1 MHASRVAVAALLLA
15 ALPGLAGCVGL
26 AEFRKL
32 QYEVRQMKAGT
43 GGTGRI
49 ADVSAEL
56 DSLREEISQLE
67 GRLEVSEHQ
76 AQQALEEAKAA
87 RMQAAQQ
94 GVTGMAVPPGAALPD
109 DPGANLPPEGSAS
122 EEIRSYRTAY
132 DAWRAN
138 DHQSCIDHFGQFLQ
152 SFPTSQYADDA
163 AFWLADCYFK
173 QGDLKTAILR
183 FDDVAT
189 RYPKSEKASEALYRQ
204 GEALLKLGPNFG
216 KAAEKAFERVVK
228 EYPQSQRAHDAEQQ
242 LKLLG
247 AG

>member
-1 MHASRVAVAALLLA
+1 MHRSRLAVAALLLA
-15 ALPGLAGCVGL
+15 GVPGLSGCVGL

-43 GGTGRI
+43 GTTGRI

-56 DSLREEISQLE
+56 EALREQIAQLE
-67 GRLEVSEHQ
+67 GRVEENEHQ
-76 AQQALEEAKAA
+76 AQKALEEAKAA
-87 RMQAAQQ
+87 RMAASQ
-94 GVTGMAVPPGAALPD
+94 GGVGAAAPPEDPTAGLPPGS
-109 DPGANLPPEGSAS
+109 SAS
-122 EEIRSYRTAY
+122 EEVRSYRAAY

-138 DHQSCIDHFGQFLQ
+138 QHQVCIDRFGQFLQ

-228 EYPQSQRAHDAEQQ
+228 EYPQSQRAQDAQQQ

>member
-1 MHASRVAVAALLLA
+1 MSRSRLAVAGLLLA
-15 ALPGLAGCVGL
+15 SLPGLSGCVGL

-43 GGTGRI
+43 GTSGRI

-56 DSLREEISQLE
+56 EALREQIAQLE
-67 GRLEVSEHQ
+67 GRVEENEHQ
-76 AQQALEEAKAA
+76 TEKALEEAKAA
-87 RMQAAQQ
+87 RMAAAQG
-94 GVTGMAVPPGAALPD
+94 GVAAAPPGASAD
-109 DPGANLPPEGSAS
+109 DPTAGLPMEASAS
-122 EEIRSYRTAY
+122 EEVRSYRAAY

-138 DHQSCIDHFGQFLQ
+138 QHQVCIDRFGQFLQ

-189 RYPKSEKASEALYRQ
+189 RYPKSDKASEALYRQ

-228 EYPQSQRAHDAEQQ
+228 EYPQSQRAQDAQQQ

>member
-1 MHASRVAVAALLLA
+1 MHASRLAVSALLLA
-15 ALPGLAGCVGL
+15 SAPGLSGCVGM

-56 DSLREEISQLE
+56 DALREEISQLE

-76 AQQALEEAKAA
+76 SKQALEEAKAA
-87 RMQAAQQ
+87 RMAAAQG
-94 GVTGMAVPPGAALPD
+94 GVGAAAPGGGPPSD
-109 DPGANLPPEGSAS
+109 DPTAGLPPEGSAS
-122 EEIRSYRTAY
+122 EEVRSYRAAY

-138 DHQSCIDHFGQFLQ
+138 DHQICIDRFGQFLQ

-228 EYPQSQRAHDAEQQ
+228 EYPQSRRAHDAEQQ

>member
-1 MHASRVAVAALLLA
+1 LLA
-15 ALPGLAGCVGL
+15 GAPGLSGCVGL

-43 GGTGRI
+43 GTSGRI

-56 DSLREEISQLE
+56 EALREQIAQLE
-67 GRLEVSEHQ
+67 GRVEENEHQ
-76 AQQALEEAKAA
+76 AQKALEEAKAA
-87 RMQAAQQ
+87 RMASAQGGVGAA
-94 GVTGMAVPPGAALPD
+94 APPGAAN
-109 DPGANLPPEGSAS
+109 DPTAGLPPEGSAS
-122 EEIRSYRTAY
+122 EEVRSYRAAY

-138 DHQSCIDHFGQFLQ
+138 QHQVCIDRFGQFLQ

-228 EYPQSQRAHDAEQQ
+228 EYPQSQRAQDARQQ

>member
-1 MHASRVAVAALLLA
+1 MHRSRLAVAALLLA
-15 ALPGLAGCVGL
+15 GAPGLSGCVGL

-43 GGTGRI
+43 GTSGRI

-56 DSLREEISQLE
+56 EALREQIAQLE
-67 GRLEVSEHQ
+67 GRVEENEHQ
-76 AQQALEEAKAA
+76 AQKALEEAKAA
-87 RMQAAQQ
+87 RMASAQGGIGAA
-94 GVTGMAVPPGAALPD
+94 ARPGAAD
-109 DPGANLPPEGSAS
+109 DPTAGLPPEGSAS
-122 EEIRSYRTAY
+122 EEVRSYRAAY

-138 DHQSCIDHFGQFLQ
+138 QHQACIDRFGQFLQ

-228 EYPQSQRAHDAEQQ
+228 EYPQSQRAQDAQQQ